1 MNKPLNNNLKNQISQ
16 ITITIYKWEGS
27 FFPFT
32 IKQQC
37 GECSLSLRVIKHIIE
52 QVEKEGIE
60 IKLIE
65 KPWLNNWFK
74 VLLKGAWHAPIIFV
88 NNTLVSQGDVISQEQ
103 LLHTIYNEYF
113 KEFTLDEEEN
123 YIFIIPNCPYCKKA
137 KELLKTHDISFNE
150 LDVIENSNNMRKLLK
165 LVQGRI
171 HPITLPQIFLEGR
184 WIKGYNALK
193 ELEERG
199 KL

>member
-1 MNKPLNNNLKNQISQ
+1 MPKNSENE
-16 ITITIYKWEGS
+16 ITITIYKWGGK

-32 IKQQC
+32 IKQKC

-52 QVEKEGIE
+52 QVEKEGINV
-60 IKLIE
+60 KLIE
-65 KPWLNNWFK
+65 KPWLNNWYTI
-74 VLLKGAWHAPIIFV
+74 LHKGAWHAPIIFV

-103 LLHTIYNEYF
+103 LLDVIYNEYF
-113 KEFTLDEEEN
+113 KFFTLDEGEN
-123 YIFIIPNCPYCKKA
+123 YIFTLPSCPYCEKA
-137 KELLKTHDISFNE
+137 KELLKNQDISFNE
-150 LDVIENSNNMRKLLK
+150 LDVIQNSNNMRKLLR

-184 WIKGYNALK
+184 WIKGYDALK

-199 KL
+199 EL